1 MLFCYASISEQSCGT
16 FETTIL
22 HEIASRIFHLLVE
35 KTKHPRAVSPPDV
48 PRDASP
54 AEESDALEEVRMA
67 VEQLVIPHQ
76 EPVELLPRDAR
87 VLAMQ
92 AALIAEE
99 YRLEFE
105 ETGEGASRR
114 IKILHTYASEGGEGR

>member
-1 MLFCYASISEQSCGT
+1 MCIRDRRRPF
-16 FETTIL
+16 
-22 HEIASRIFHLLVE
+22 
-35 KTKHPRAVSPPDV
+35 AVSPPDV